1 MGGLGVVENDAVIMT
16 AAQYI
21 TWAMQAVTVRSLTGW
36 RHRTG
41 GAVGI
46 FRRQVPPQ
54 RKELVTMFF
63 SDVVTIPPCP
73 RPASA
78 PASLDSLFPTAAGHL
93 D

>member
-1 MGGLGVVENDAVIMT
+1 MGDAGCDRAVLDGL
-16 AAQYI
+16 AA
-21 TWAMQAVTVRSLTGW
+21 SS
-36 RHRTG
+36 G
-41 GAVGI
+41 GGGVGI